1 MISKKIVISVLFTFT
16 FLGVIFSQ
24 TSEKECKITFTN
36 IRGEYQGKNLFFQ
49 IEKDKIKKISLNNQV
64 ISSNLKSELFE
75 LNLSELKLN
84 QPFDVK
90 IEYCENIPLP
100 YKILNPEVKN

>member
-1 MISKKIVISVLFTFT
+1 MKITQLLFALISCLWLQYVI
-16 FLGVIFSQ
+16 SQ

-49 IEKDKIKKISLNNQV
+49 IEKDKIKKISLNNKV

-100 YKILNPEVKN
+100 YKILNPELKN

>member
-1 MISKKIVISVLFTFT
+1 MKITQLLFALISCLWLQYGI
-16 FLGVIFSQ
+16 SQ
-24 TSEKECKITFTN
+24 TPETECEITFTN

-49 IEKDKIKKISLNNQV
+49 IEKDKIKKISLNNQI
-64 ISSNLKSELFE
+64 ISTKLKSELFE

>member
-1 MISKKIVISVLFTFT
+1 MKNTQLLFALISCLWLQYGI
-16 FLGVIFSQ
+16 SQ
-24 TSEKECKITFTN
+24 TPEKECKITFTN

-49 IEKDKIKKISLNNQV
+49 IEKDKIKKISLNNQI
-64 ISSNLKSELFE
+64 ISTNLKSELFE
-75 LNLSELKLN
+75 LNLSQLKLN

-100 YKILNPEVKN
+100 YKILNPELKN

>member
-1 MISKKIVISVLFTFT
+1 MKNKKLTIALLFTSLFSGFT
-16 FLGVIFSQ
+16 FSQ
-24 TSEKECKITFTN
+24 TTEKECKTTFTT

-49 IEKDKIKKISLNNQV
+49 VEKDKIKKLSLNNKE
-64 ISSNLKSELFE
+64 ITTKFNSELFE
-75 LNLSELKLN
+75 LNLSELKIN
-84 QPFDVK
+84 QPFEVK

>member
-24 TSEKECKITFTN
+24 STEKDCKTSFTN

>member
-1 MISKKIVISVLFTFT
+1 MKINYLLVVLFAF
-16 FLGVIFSQ
+16 FWFRNGSSQ
-24 TSEKECKITFTN
+24 TNKIDCKTTFTN

-49 IEKDKIKKISLNNQV
+49 VEQDKIKKLSLNNQE
-64 ISSNLKSELFE
+64 ITIRLKSEIFE
-75 LNLSELKLN
+75 LNLSELKIN
-84 QPFDVK
+84 QQFEVK

>member
-75 LNLSELKLN
+75 LNLSELVLV
-84 QPFDVK
+84 FHDSSLE
-90 IEYCENIPLP
+90 I
-100 YKILNPEVKN
+100 

>member
-1 MISKKIVISVLFTFT
+1 MKTKNLTIALLFTTAFSGFT
-16 FLGVIFSQ
+16 FSQ
-24 TSEKECKITFTN
+24 NTEKECKTTFTN

-49 IEKDKIKKISLNNQV
+49 VEKDKIKKLSLNNQE
-64 ISSNLKSELFE
+64 ITTKFKSEIFE

-84 QPFDVK
+84 QPFEVK

-100 YKILNPEVKN
+100 YKILNPEMKK

>member
-1 MISKKIVISVLFTFT
+1 MKINQILFA
-16 FLGVIFSQ
+16 LIACLWLQYGISQ

-49 IEKDKIKKISLNNQV
+49 IEKDKIKKISLNNQD

>member
-1 MISKKIVISVLFTFT
+1 MKNTQLLFALISCLWLNNGI
-16 FLGVIFSQ
+16 SQ
-24 TSEKECKITFTN
+24 TSEKECKTTFTN

-49 IEKDKIKKISLNNQV
+49 VEKDQIKKISLNNQE
-64 ISSNLKSELFE
+64 INIRFKSEILE
-75 LNLSELKLN
+75 LNLSDLKLN
-84 QPFDVK
+84 QPFEVK

>member
-24 TSEKECKITFTN
+24 STEKDCKTSFTN

-49 IEKDKIKKISLNNQV
+49 VEKDKIKSISLNTKELTT
-64 ISSNLKSELFE
+64 NLKSEVFE
-75 LNLSELKLN
+75 LVLSDLNLN